1 MDMKKYNLHK
11 IFKLQNLIF
20 LVISMSLTLN
30 FQSCKIYSFSG
41 ANINPDIKSISIAYF
56 NNDSGNGPPIMS
68 DLFTNALR
76 EKMINNTTLK
86 LENFGGDV
94 ELDGAIVGY
103 NYSIQAP
110 TGQQSSD
117 LRRITMTV
125 LVNFTNNVDLDDSFE
140 NIRIT
145 KFADYEVSQ
154 SLEAV
159 EEGLIREINDLIID
173 EIFNKAFVKW

>member
-1 MDMKKYNLHK
+1 MRKVVFNNASSFKNLLFW
-11 IFKLQNLIF
+11 ILAIPL
-20 LVISMSLTLN
+20 LLN
-30 FQSCKIYSFSG
+30 IQSCKIYSFSG

-68 DLFTNALR
+68 DLFTNSLR
-76 EKMINNTTLK
+76 EKMINNTTLR

-94 ELDGAIVGY
+94 EIDGAIVGY

-125 LVNFTNNVDLDDSFE
+125 SVNFTNHIDPDDSFE
-140 NIRIT
+140 NLRIS
-145 KFADYEVSQ
+145 KFADYEVTQ